1 MSHLDDLPVVLA
13 AHQSPLRRDSMA
25 SAYDPAL
32 QRAKEANVRETVR
45 RLGGALLAPGDVFSY
60 HWYVGRPTWLGGY
73 RYGLQLRNEAPSK
86 GIGGGSCQ
94 VTNLLYY
101 LAVIAGL
108 EIVERHRHGV
118 DLFPD
123 DHRTVP
129 FGCGATVYYNYADL
143 RLRNPHPFPVAL
155 HLFIRDGVL
164 HGEVRARSEGRYRYR
179 IEETDH
185 RFELRASGWFR
196 YNVLWRLVE
205 TPDGTQVR
213 RELLAQ
219 NVARCLYVPGGDH
232 LLPATTSST

>member
-1 MSHLDDLPVVLA
+1 MVLA
-13 AHQSPLRRDSMA
+13 AHQSPLRRAAQA
-25 SAYDPAL
+25 SDPAL

-45 RLGGALLAPGDVFSY
+45 RLDGALLAPGAVFSY

-73 RYGLQLRNEAPSK
+73 RYGLQLRDEAPSK

-101 LAVIAGL
+101 LAVTAGL

-143 RLRNPHPFPVAL
+143 RLRNPHAFPVAL
-155 HLFIRDGVL
+155 HLFIRDGAL
-164 HGEVRARSEGRYRYR
+164 HGEVRASREGRYRYR

-185 RFELRASGWFR
+185 RFERRASGWFR
-196 YNVLWRLVE
+196 FNVLWRIVE
-205 TPDGTQVR
+205 APDGTQVR

-219 NVARCLYVPGGDH
+219 NGARCLYVPGGDH
-232 LLPATTSST
+232 LLPATTTST